1 MKRCIALVALL
12 HLATPAL
19 ALTIRV
25 GADAG
30 CDTSSLVTAINQ
42 AKSNPGAD
50 TIRIA
55 ANQAYT
61 GQSLFIDSD
70 LTLRGGYANCDAA
83 APSGRTALV
92 GSGNWAVLSLYS
104 NSASGIDVRL
114 EGLDISNG
122 GASGEIGD
130 WGGVKVGGR
139 ARARLADLRLHHNRA
154 SFGGGLT
161 IDSQNAIVEL
171 ERQVEIDSNSAA
183 IGGGIGVFA
192 GTLRMQPHGVSIH
205 DNSANDGGG
214 LFVDFGLVSVGSNV
228 ETAVGPVDGLL
239 VRNNTASARGGGIY
253 VNGNV
258 GKLLAESIVVRDNT
272 ANEGG
277 GIYAANGGYVQFLR
291 YTLGPQ
297 RQCTQEQE
305 CLRLSGNV
313 AQRGGGIALSSGA
326 TAYLSHSLIRDHS
339 AAEGPA
345 ISLRDQTSEL
355 RLVSSVVARNRCDG
369 TAATCA
375 PLRTSGGKLRFGYT
389 SFIANTSSAS
399 PAALIYGD
407 GQPNNNATRYELY
420 SSVVSGNQ
428 SVLFTGSGAAVT
440 QQGDCVVVDNGQLP
454 GGFARSDIAA
464 LGFVDAAR
472 NDFRLRPGSVAIDYC
487 DAGLQPSEDP
497 DLDGVA
503 RGLEVAGNANEFGPY
518 DLGAFESDRIFASGS
533 ESAR

>member
-1 MKRCIALVALL
+1 MKRCIAFLSLL

-25 GADAG
+25 GADPG
-30 CDTSSLVTAINQ
+30 CDTSSLATAINQ
-42 AKSNPGAD
+42 AKANPGAD

-55 ANQAYT
+55 ANQSYA

-70 LTLRGGYANCDAA
+70 VTLRGGYANCDAA

-92 GSGNWAVLSLYS
+92 GTGNWAVLSLYS

-130 WGGVKVGGR
+130 WGGVKVAGR

-161 IDSQNAIVEL
+161 LDSQNAIVEL
-171 ERQVEIDSNSAA
+171 ERQVEIDANSAA
-183 IGGGIGVFA
+183 LGGGVGVFA
-192 GTLRMQPHGVSIH
+192 GTLRIRPHGVSIH
-205 DNSANDGGG
+205 SNSAGNGGG
-214 LFVDFGLVSVGSNV
+214 LFVDFGLVTVGSDV
-228 ETAVGPVDGLL
+228 EALAGPVDGFI
-239 VRNNTASARGGGIY
+239 VRNNSATTRGGGVY
-253 VNGNV
+253 VNGNS
-258 GKLLAESIVVRDNT
+258 GKLLAEAIVVRDNS
-272 ANEGG
+272 AGEGG

-291 YTLGPQ
+291 YTMGPQ
-297 RQCTQEQE
+297 RHCTQDQE
-305 CLRLSGNV
+305 CLRLSGNS

-326 TAYLSHSLIRDHS
+326 SAFLSHSIIRDHS

-345 ISLRDQTSEL
+345 ISLRDQNSEL

-389 SFIANTSSAS
+389 TFVGNASSAS

-454 GGFARSDIAA
+454 GGFSRSDVAA
-464 LGFVDAAR
+464 LNFADAAR

-487 DAGLQPSEDP
+487 DAGLQASEDP
-497 DLDGVA
+497 DLDGIA

-533 ESAR
+533 EAPR